1 MVNIKWKEAPVK
13 DLVKIETGKAEILK
27 TKMMMGNIRFLYVRK
42 LLSV

>member
-13 DLVKIETGKAEILK
+13 DLVKIETGSRNTEDKNDD
-27 TKMMMGNIRFLYVRK
+27 GQYPFLYVRK

>member
-13 DLVKIETGKAEILK
+13 DLVKLKPAAEILK